1 MSKLS
6 DYAKELVEAD
16 ALVKDLT
23 DKLDEA
29 KKVRDEITDKMLT
42 EMQEQDLTEVSVDGL
57 GKKFIMRKDIYANY
71 LVDNKADVFDAL
83 RQLGQGDIIKEDI
96 NSKTFNS
103 TIRVLIEEN
112 GGALPDILSP
122 YVSLFEKSKIG
133 IVKRS

>member
-16 ALVKDLT
+16 ALVKKLT
-23 DKLDEA
+23 DELDDA
-29 KKVRDEITDKMLT
+29 KKAREEITAKMLT

-71 LVDNKADVFDAL
+71 LVDNREPVFNAL
-83 RQLGQGDIIKEDI
+83 RMLGQGDIIKEDI

-103 TIRVLIEEN
+103 TIKVLMDEN
-112 GGALPDILSP
+112 GGVLPDVLVP
-122 YVSLFEKSKIG
+122 YVSLFEKPKIG

>member
-16 ALVKDLT
+16 TLVKKLT
-23 DKLDEA
+23 DELDDA
-29 KKVRDEITDKMLT
+29 KKAREEITAKMLT

-71 LVDNKADVFDAL
+71 LVDNREPVFNAL
-83 RQLGQGDIIKEDI
+83 RMLGQGDIIKEDI

-103 TIRVLIEEN
+103 TIKVLMDEN
-112 GGALPDILSP
+112 GGVLPDVLVP
-122 YVSLFEKSKIG
+122 YVSLFEKPKIG